1 MIHTNHVSHT
11 NHIAGQEVRPSPF
24 RYKDGSQFSI
34 LRHVSA
40 VASSRLTTSDGFAA
54 TSRNE
59 RSGYSRSCLNADRVI
74 NIQVSYNSQEGR
86 ITSSQ

>member
-24 RYKDGSQFSI
+24 RYKERSQFSI
-34 LRHVSA
+34 LRDVGA
-40 VASSRLTTSDGFAA
+40 VTSSRVATSNGFAT

-59 RSGYSRSCLNADRVI
+59 RCAYSRSCLNVDRAI